1 LNLPSDKTTQVAFYL
16 PNFDTGRTEV
26 EFWDLNTNA
35 LLTSITCD
43 KLWDGCYL
51 VYELSGNINVQI
63 AFNVISMGEDG
74 YGTTPKGTMPRYVG
88 YKCTDYEYALNQV
101 APQYGG
107 GTEI

>member
-1 LNLPSDKTTQVAFYL
+1 
-16 PNFDTGRTEV
+16 
-26 EFWDLNTNA
+26 
-35 LLTSITCD
+35 
-43 KLWDGCYL
+43 
-51 VYELSGNINVQI
+51 
-63 AFNVISMGEDG
+63 MGEDG